1 MENLL
6 DSWGLTVATFSPL
19 VGALVMFL
27 IPKEKEYEH
36 KMIALITSLWVA
48 FVGLMLLIW
57 FDLDATDKLQYVVD
71 KSWIQAIHSR
81 YVVGLDGISLPLLLL
96 TVLIVPLCIVYSW
109 NHFPDPKN
117 PKTFLILILV
127 LETGMIG
134 TFVAQDMVLFFVFFE
149 VVLLPMFFMIAVWGG
164 PNRKYAS
171 LKFFL
176 YTLFGSALM
185 LVSFLSLFF
194 LTGAESFVFSEIADN
209 VVAHTVSRTA
219 QLWIFGGMFLG
230 FGIKV
235 PMFPFHTW
243 LPDAHTEAPTVG
255 SVILAAVLLKLGT
268 YGFVRIAIPLL
279 PDAAVEWAP
288 WIGLLAVIGII
299 YGAFCCLAQTDMKR
313 LIAFSSVAHMGF
325 VMLGISTLTD
335 FGINAAI
342 MGMVAHGL
350 ITGMLFFLA
359 GSMKERYHTLEINRL
374 GGLLIQAPKMGWV
387 LGFCAMASLGL
398 PGLAGFWGEFPAILS
413 AYNPANGLPVET
425 FRTFM
430 VVAALGTVL
439 AAGYLLWLLQRSAFG
454 TPKEEFANDPN
465 IHDATKTEWIAW
477 APLLALILAI
487 GIYPNLVFRATDAAV
502 DASLTPCLTID
513 ADKATHEEIE
523 SAHCSDVYGLGDH
536 GSDHHAVSKG

>member
-57 FDLDATDKLQYVVD
+57 FDLDATDRLQYVVD

-430 VVAALGTVL
+430 VVAA
-439 AAGYLLWLLQRSAFG
+439 
-454 TPKEEFANDPN
+454 
-465 IHDATKTEWIAW
+465 
-477 APLLALILAI
+477 
-487 GIYPNLVFRATDAAV
+487 
-502 DASLTPCLTID
+502 
-513 ADKATHEEIE
+513 
-523 SAHCSDVYGLGDH
+523 
-536 GSDHHAVSKG
+536 

>member
-1 MENLL
+1 MDNLL

-36 KMIALITSLWVA
+36 KIIALVTSLWVA
-48 FVGLMLLIW
+48 FVALMLLIW
-57 FDLDATDKLQYVVD
+57 FDLDATEKLQYVVD
-71 KSWIQAIHSR
+71 KSWIDAIHSR

-374 GGLLIQAPKMGWV
+374 GGLLVQAPKMGWI

-430 VVAALGTVL
+430 VIAALGTVL

-454 TPKEEFANDPN
+454 TPKEEFAKDPN
-465 IHDATKTEWIAW
+465 IYDTTKTEWIAW

-513 ADKATHEEIE
+513 ADKSTHEEIE
-523 SAHCSDVYGLGDH
+523 SAHCSEVYGLSDH
-536 GSDHHAVSKG
+536 GPDDHTASKG